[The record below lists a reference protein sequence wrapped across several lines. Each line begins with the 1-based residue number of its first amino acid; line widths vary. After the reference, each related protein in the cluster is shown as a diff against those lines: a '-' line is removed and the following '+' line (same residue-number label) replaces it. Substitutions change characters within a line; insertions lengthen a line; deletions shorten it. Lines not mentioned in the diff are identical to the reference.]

1 MIRLSQAGLRH
12 GMCAWFLWPLFLG
25 LAMGLAAAGLPED
38 SGCAQRPPSNVVTFV
53 CSSDVDVQ
61 VVGST
66 QDALRTLPGEVFH
79 GMPPQGAA
87 GQGRGSS

>member
-1 MIRLSQAGLRH
+1 MVCAH
-12 GMCAWFLWPLFLG
+12 GPVALFLG
-25 LAMGLAAAGLPED
+25 LALGFAAAGLPED

-66 QDALRTLPGEVFH
+66 QDALRTLPDEVFMACH
-79 GMPPQGAA
+79 RRARPGRDAVRRSRCLAA
-87 GQGRGSS
+87 